1 MDCAWVVGLRK
12 DCKIALGLGRLG
24 LLEGAGKAA
33 LLLSSMT
40 LHDLSPCTVP
50 HHAFLN
56 PIALLVSLSVL
67 DARRNRGNRPQWEN
81 GWAQD
86 AFLVL
91 YTPAQPFF
99 HCDWILRLQEDWSR
113 IVDCCGTG
121 GEKGTTWH
129 VCDGLIGIIRAAGL
143 PGWDALKQLD

>member
-40 LHDLSPCTVP
+40 QHDIC
-50 HHAFLN
+50 
-56 PIALLVSLSVL
+56 
-67 DARRNRGNRPQWEN
+67 
-81 GWAQD
+81 WAQD

-91 YTPAQPFF
+91 YTPAQRYSN
-99 HCDWILRLQEDWSR
+99 CVRVSGLR
-113 IVDCCGTG
+113 
-121 GEKGTTWH
+121 
-129 VCDGLIGIIRAAGL
+129 
-143 PGWDALKQLD
+143 

>member
-40 LHDLSPCTVP
+40 LHDLCSLGPSTVA

-67 DARRNRGNRPQWEN
+67 DAIAETGRNGRTVGPR
-81 GWAQD
+81 
-86 AFLVL
+86 
-91 YTPAQPFF
+91 TPSWFY
-99 HCDWILRLQEDWSR
+99 ILRHNRSS
-113 IVDCCGTG
+113 IA
-121 GEKGTTWH
+121 
-129 VCDGLIGIIRAAGL
+129 IGF
-143 PGWDALKQLD
+143 